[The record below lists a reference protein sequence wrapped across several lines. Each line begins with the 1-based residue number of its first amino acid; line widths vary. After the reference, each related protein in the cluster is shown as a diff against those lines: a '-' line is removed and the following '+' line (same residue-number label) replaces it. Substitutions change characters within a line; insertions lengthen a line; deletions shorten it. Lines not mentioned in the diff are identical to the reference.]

1 MIRRPFE
8 SSRHLRHCMLLCSNI
23 GLLFM
28 CYTAL
33 IMMYSVLSY
42 QNLAERIRNLEQ
54 QQNCSK
60 VIIKTEVMSLDFV
73 PLSLL
78 PTLCRNL
85 PGECC
90 VNVISQCT
98 VQLNKKYTDLM
109 ITKAPFLNI
118 YVYKIYK
125 VYSIS
130 GRVKV

>member
-1 MIRRPFE
+1 
-8 SSRHLRHCMLLCSNI
+8 
-23 GLLFM
+23 
-28 CYTAL
+28 
-33 IMMYSVLSY
+33 MMYSVLSY

-109 ITKAPFLNI
+109 ITKAPFFKYLCLQDLQS
-118 YVYKIYK
+118 V
-125 VYSIS
+125 
-130 GRVKV
+130 

>member
-1 MIRRPFE
+1 
-8 SSRHLRHCMLLCSNI
+8 MLLCSNI

-60 VIIKTEVMSLDFV
+60 VIIKTEVMSLDLV

-98 VQLNKKYTDLM
+98 V
-109 ITKAPFLNI
+109 
-118 YVYKIYK
+118 
-125 VYSIS
+125 
-130 GRVKV
+130 